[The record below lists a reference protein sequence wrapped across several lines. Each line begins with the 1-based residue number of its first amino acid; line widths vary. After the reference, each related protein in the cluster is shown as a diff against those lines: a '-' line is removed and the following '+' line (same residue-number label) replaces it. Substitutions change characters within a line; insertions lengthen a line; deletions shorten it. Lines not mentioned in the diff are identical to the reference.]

1 MLQMNTRTRPSIEL
15 FAPWVEWQQE
25 TCRRGRQLITAVNH
39 RNGIAIQV
47 DLDNLDQAMTPGS
60 PVNDTAQLLRSGGF
74 LVPVGSETIADRVE
88 PPARQPGAGLIWR
101 GADRFVRR
109 CHDRALHHLFCSSWV
124 IAQVLAAAFGVIAI
138 TSVIARG
145 GVQLHAE
152 PGQIPATIVLGLVA
166 VTIHELG
173 HALVTV
179 HYGRH
184 VRTVGIRLHLGSPA
198 FYVESV
204 DALLLSRRQRIIQAA
219 AGPWAEWLAT
229 SVALAVLV
237 VLPSDSDAASLLHRF
252 VIVNT
257 IGIAINLLP
266 FVGLDGALL
275 LSEIVHEPDL
285 VWRSREVLTTRSIRG
300 GKDRWLAG
308 YAIANAAVASAL
320 LASAVFFWWQLFGG
334 LVAQLLASGSLGLL
348 VVIAAAAAS
357 TSQLVFIVRPYL
369 AGAFAVVTGLTSRIA
384 FRLERRWRVDA
395 INAFRTLP
403 ELNALDPAA
412 LGILAGRLQQVRTCN
427 KQLDNQVYIY
437 VPPRRR
443 HIPKATDTT
452 KAAAVVKVDP
462 ALPDQLVRYVRPT
475 ADPTPSAPMS
485 LATTPS
491 TTRNNVSVPSELPPA
506 RFDHR
511 TISAANEPSR
521 PIHTT
526 PSVVTAMFGS
536 GPASTLVAPR
546 NPAAAAMKANATTSG
561 NATSPT
567 Q

>member
-1 MLQMNTRTRPSIEL
+1 MLQMNTRNRPSTEL

-39 RNGIAIQV
+39 RDDIALQV
-47 DLDNLDQAMTPGS
+47 DLDDLDQATIPGS
-60 PVNDTAQLLRSGGF
+60 PVNDTAQLLRSGAF
-74 LVPVGSETIADRVE
+74 LVPVGSETNTDRVE
-88 PPARQPGAGLIWR
+88 PPARQPGAGLVWR

-109 CHDRALHHLFCSSWV
+109 CHDRALHHLFGSSWIIVQV
-124 IAQVLAAAFGVIAI
+124 IAAAFGVIAM
-138 TSVIARG
+138 TSVVARG

-237 VLPSDSDAASLLHRF
+237 VLPSNSDAASLLQRF

-285 VWRSREVLTTRSIRG
+285 VWRSREVLTTRSRRG
-300 GKDRWLAG
+300 GIDRWLAG
-308 YAIANAAVASAL
+308 YSIANAAVAAAL

-334 LVAQLLASGSLGLL
+334 LVAQLLASGPLGLL
-348 VVIAAAAAS
+348 VVIAAAVAS
-357 TSQLVFIVRPYL
+357 SRQLVVAVQPFMTGAL
-369 AGAFAVVTGLTSRIA
+369 AVITRLKSGIA
-384 FRLERRWRVDA
+384 FRMERRWRVEA
-395 INAFRTLP
+395 IKAFRKLP

-412 LGILAGRLQQVRTCN
+412 LGILAGRLERVRKCN
-427 KQLDNQVYIY
+427 KQLDHQGYIY
-437 VPPRRR
+437 LPPRRR

-452 KAAAVVKVDP
+452 RSAAVVKLHPAPPEELIRYRDAVILPPQWREFLKSPDRDAVSEFAFQGPEPAPSHTFNGKALGRTMRRASNGDP
-462 ALPDQLVRYVRPT
+462 RHAGVTGRLHPSVRIGG
-475 ADPTPSAPMS
+475 DP
-485 LATTPS
+485 
-491 TTRNNVSVPSELPPA
+491 SVP
-506 RFDHR
+506 RR
-511 TISAANEPSR
+511 
-521 PIHTT
+521 
-526 PSVVTAMFGS
+526 
-536 GPASTLVAPR
+536 
-546 NPAAAAMKANATTSG
+546 
-561 NATSPT
+561 
-567 Q
+567 